1 MIITRRA
8 ALLALAGAVLAA
20 VINSWWAV
28 LIITAVLVAV
38 IAADVIACP
47 SPKGLR
53 VVRSGD
59 RSVRLGE
66 GAETELMIANPLP
79 RRVRATVRNAWVPS
93 AGARGGID
101 RVDIPPRQ
109 RRRLRLTLRPT
120 RRGDRDAGPV
130 VIRILGPL
138 GLAGRQAEQAAP
150 WTVRALPPFNA
161 RKHLPSRLARLRELD
176 GRSSILQRGQGTEFD
191 SLREYVP
198 GDDVRSIDWRGT
210 ARSNTV
216 VIRTW
221 RPERDRHVLIVLD
234 SGRTSAGRVGDQP
247 KLDHGMDAALLLAAL
262 ASRAGDRVDLLVVDR
277 EIRARVLRA
286 SAAEVLSA
294 FVDAMADIEPVLA
307 ETDHEL
313 LVTES
318 LQLVSQRSLVV
329 VITGLDPAAL
339 TEGLIPTLGPL
350 RRRHSIVIAS
360 VSDPAV
366 DELATGRED
375 VGAVYS
381 AAAAEF
387 DRARRASVAAD
398 LRRLGLSVIESPP
411 ETFAPDLA
419 DHYLSMKKAG
429 RL

>member
-1 MIITRRA
+1 MVLTRRA
-8 ALLALAGAVLAA
+8 AFLALAGAIVAA
-20 VINSWWAV
+20 VVGSWWAV
-28 LIITAVLVAV
+28 LVVTAVLVSA
-38 IAADVIACP
+38 IAADLIACP
-47 SPKGLR
+47 GPARLR
-53 VVRSGD
+53 VARSGV
-59 RSVRLGE
+59 RSVRLGQQ
-66 GAETELMIANPLP
+66 AVTELMITNPLP
-79 RRVRATVRNAWVPS
+79 RRVRAIVRNAWVPS
-93 AGARGGID
+93 AGAHGGVD
-101 RVDIPPRQ
+101 PVDIPPRQ
-109 RRRLRLTLRPT
+109 RRRLRLVLTPT

-130 VIRILGPL
+130 VVRVHGPL
-138 GLAGRQAEQAAP
+138 GLAGRQAEHRAP

-216 VIRTW
+216 VVRTW

-262 ASRAGDRVDLLVVDR
+262 AGRAGDRVDLLVIDR
-277 EIRARVLRA
+277 DIRARVLRTSA
-286 SAAEVLSA
+286 SETLSA
-294 FVDAMADIEPVLA
+294 FVEAMADVEPVLA
-307 ETDHEL
+307 ETDHQL
-313 LVTES
+313 LVTEC

-329 VITGLDPAAL
+329 VITGLDASL
-339 TEGLIPTLGPL
+339 TEGLVPALGPL

-366 DELATGRED
+366 DTLAAGRED
-375 VGAVYS
+375 ATEVYA

-387 DRARRASVAAD
+387 DRSRRAAVGTE
-398 LRRLGLSVIESPP
+398 LRRLGVSVVESPP
-411 ETFAPDLA
+411 ERFAPDLA

>member
-1 MIITRRA
+1 MILTRRA
-8 ALLALAGAVLAA
+8 AFVALAAAVLAA

-28 LIITAVLVAV
+28 LIITAVLIAV
-38 IAADVIACP
+38 IAADVSACP
-47 SPKGLR
+47 SPRALR
-53 VVRSGD
+53 VQRCGD

-66 GAETELMIANPLP
+66 RAETELMITNPLP

-93 AGARGGID
+93 AGAIGG
-101 RVDIPPRQ
+101 VDPLDVPARQ
-109 RRRLRLTLRPT
+109 RRRLPLTLLPT
-120 RRGDRDAGPV
+120 RRGDRDSGPV
-130 VIRILGPL
+130 VIRVVGPL
-138 GLAGRQAEQAAP
+138 GLAGRQTQHDAP

-216 VIRTW
+216 VVRTW

-262 ASRAGDRVDLLVVDR
+262 AGRAGDRVDLLIIDR
-277 EIRARVLRA
+277 EIRAQVLRT
-286 SAAEVLSA
+286 SAAEVLAA
-294 FVDAMADIEPVLA
+294 FVDAMADVEPVLA

-313 LVTES
+313 LVTQS

-329 VITGLDPAAL
+329 IITGLDQASLA
-339 TEGLIPTLGPL
+339 EGLIPTLGPL
-350 RRRHSIVIAS
+350 RRRHSIIVAA

-366 DELATGRED
+366 DELAAGRED
-375 VGAVYS
+375 VGAVYA
-381 AAAAEF
+381 AAAAEH
-387 DRARRASVAAD
+387 DRTRRAGVAAD
-398 LRRLGLSVIESPP
+398 LRRLGLSVVEAPP
-411 ETFAPDLA
+411 DRFAPDLA